1 MVTSV
6 TKKNN
11 LVLVSGFAQTPK
23 GIPSNHS
30 HKYLGVI
37 LLIDSTTNVIVE
49 VDFSVIFSDLAKR
62 ILKSE
67 IEGYCI
73 DDSFA
78 GFSDGVKR
86 NISLP
91 SLGAILQA
99 TRAAIDRY
107 SEHIKSKDFK

>member
-1 MVTSV
+1 MSKLSV
-6 TKKNN
+6 EEGK
-11 LVLVSGFAQTPK
+11 LILVSGFAQTPK

-37 LLIDSTTNVIVE
+37 LLVDHKTNTIVE

-67 IEGYCI
+67 IEGYCL
-73 DDSFA
+73 DDSFTE
-78 GFSDGVKR
+78 FSDKVKR

-107 SEHIKSKDFK
+107 NEHIKSSNFK